1 MSHQMIVTRSIVP
14 IRHDNRVCNG
24 IQNPRYAH
32 HVKISNS
39 VKIPKNVF
47 GMAKD
52 NLQLG
57 MHRNI
62 FFETDPYSHV
72 TSWEEKNDIRLFRN
86 QTKKL
91 SLDANQIMIRE
102 HNREQVNAPR
112 LMMIVYNLI
121 CWSLDIIYEGKP
133 LDRFWMLE
141 TVARQPYFSYVAI
154 LHMYETLGWWEVN
167 GELRKEHADEEFNE
181 TMHLKIMES
190 MGADRMWWNRFLAR
204 HASIVYFG
212 VLIFFYLFTPRYAYM
227 SSELLERHAVD
238 TYDQFYEENKDTLM
252 KMKCTQAA
260 LDYQPNA
267 RNMYDIFRS
276 ISNDENKHA
285 NTMQLVKELPN

>member
-1 MSHQMIVTRSIVP
+1 MNPVVVRAIRVT
-14 IRHDNRVCNG
+14 NG

-32 HVKISNS
+32 RSPISTS
-39 VKIPKNVF
+39 IKIPKNVF
-47 GMAKD
+47 RMAAD
-52 NLQLG
+52 NIKLG
-57 MHRNI
+57 LNRNI

-72 TSWEEKNDIRLFRN
+72 TSWEDRNDIRQFR
-86 QTKKL
+86 KLIKRL
-91 SLDANQIMIRE
+91 SLDEEQIMIRE

-112 LMMIVYNLI
+112 VMMILYNVI
-121 CWSLDIIYEGKP
+121 CWSLDVIYKDKP

-141 TVARQPYFSYVAI
+141 TVARQPYFSYVSI
-154 LHMYETLGWWEVN
+154 LYMYETLGWWEVD
-167 GELRKEHADEEFNE
+167 GELRKEHAVEEYNE

-190 MGADRMWWNRFLAR
+190 MGADRLWWNRFLAR
-204 HASIVYFG
+204 HASIVYFM
-212 VLIFFYLFTPRYAYM
+212 VLVFFYLFTPRYAYM

-238 TYDQFYEENKDTLM
+238 TYDQFYEENESILKQM
-252 KMKCTQAA
+252 QCTQAA

-267 RNMYDIFRS
+267 RSMYDIFRS

>member
-1 MSHQMIVTRSIVP
+1 MKCVPRVTCV
-14 IRHDNRVCNG
+14 

-32 HVKISNS
+32 HVKISKS
-39 VKIPKNVF
+39 SKIPKSLS
-47 GMAKD
+47 GIMLD
-52 NLQLG
+52 NIKLG
-57 MHRNI
+57 MNKNI
-62 FFETDPYSHV
+62 FFENDPYSHI
-72 TSWEEKNDIRLFRN
+72 TKWDEKNDIRLFRK
-86 QTKKL
+86 QLKKL
-91 SLDANQIMIRE
+91 TLDAEQIMIRE

-112 LMMIVYNLI
+112 LMMIVYNII
-121 CWSLDIIYEGKP
+121 CWSLDMIYDGKP

-154 LHMYETLGWWEVN
+154 LHMYETLGWWEVD
-167 GELRKEHADEEFNE
+167 GELRKEHAEEEYNE

-190 MGADRMWWNRFLAR
+190 MGADRLWWNRFLAR
-204 HASIVYFG
+204 HASIIYFIIL
-212 VLIFFYLFTPRYAYM
+212 VFFYLFTPRYAYM

-238 TYDQFYEENKDTLM
+238 TYDQFYEENKDVLLSM
-252 KMKCTQAA
+252 QCTQAA

-285 NTMQLVKELPN
+285 DTMQLVKELPS